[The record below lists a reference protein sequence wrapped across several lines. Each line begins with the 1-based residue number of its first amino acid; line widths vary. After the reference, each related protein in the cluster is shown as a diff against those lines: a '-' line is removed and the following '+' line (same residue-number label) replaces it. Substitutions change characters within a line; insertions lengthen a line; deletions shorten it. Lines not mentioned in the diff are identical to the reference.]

1 MKKLIFLILCISFL
15 YSQEIIP
22 GNKVDIEIKVK
33 ISVDT
38 IIQGDT
44 TIEEFKFEYKLKSL
58 PTSQQ
63 PLWAFAIPLK
73 LKNVSDTGRIK
84 EVSAPGS
91 WWDRDPRFPRFGLW
105 GNWLGFAPWD
115 SIEFLQ
121 PGDSLSGFYIK
132 TTLFP
137 DVGDAYVEGDHPLP
151 SFPEGHVPDSIP
163 GYDDLTPYGPGKV
176 YKTVV
181 LGKEPSMGSSNGNYP
196 DSAFRDLRHKLAEC
210 EFEGWISNKI
220 YWDLRRV
227 IDRAW
232 DFIKDGRL
240 EQSKRTLT
248 HLLRTLKRLK
258 EQKIKDEAFYVMF
271 YRTKYV
277 RDNLWYK
284 PPGK

>member
-1 MKKLIFLILCISFL
+1 MRKIMFLCFMGSLVFGE
-15 YSQEIIP
+15 QPVIIP
-22 GNKVDIEIKVK
+22 GNKVDIEIKV
-33 ISVDT
+33 SVSF
-38 IIQGDT
+38 DT
-44 TIEEFKFEYKLKSL
+44 TTSLFTFNYKLKSL
-58 PTSQQ
+58 PTSEQN
-63 PLWAFAIPLK
+63 LWDFRIPLK
-73 LKNVSDTGRIK
+73 DTSYKSKIT
-84 EVSAPGS
+84 EVSGPPPD
-91 WWDRDPRFPRFGLW
+91 WWNDIGEDALYKFGYWIPW
-105 GNWLGFAPWD
+105 GPLD
-115 SIEFLQ
+115 SLSFLR
-121 PGDSLSGFYIK
+121 PGDSLSGFSFK

-137 DVGDAYVEGDHPLP
+137 DVGDAYVEGYHPAP
-151 SFPEGHVPDSIP
+151 SFPEGHVPPIIE
-163 GYDDLTPYGPGKV
+163 GYENLTPYGPGKV

-248 HLLRTLKRLK
+248 HLLRTLERLK
-258 EQKIKDEAFYVMF
+258 EEQKIKDEAFYVMF